1 LVAGQSNVVDPHR
14 LLLKYFTEEWE
25 ERTIYGKRIRIPG
38 ASKCSKRL
46 LGL

>member
-1 LVAGQSNVVDPHR
+1 MMWILTGSYLNTYT
-14 LLLKYFTEEWE
+14 KEWE
-25 ERTIYGKRIRIPG
+25 ERTIYGKRIRISG